1 MFSVASIIGNLGQTP
16 EVRYAA
22 SGTAIVNLSIA
33 VSEHTKDANGNS
45 EKRTHWFKAVCFGRT
60 AEIAGQYLH
69 KGSRVGVSGTLVT
82 KEWVDQGGN
91 KRSNVEIRVNQLELL
106 STKAEDQ
113 GTSAATHQQQN
124 QSSPPPHTEAP
135 PDYGDEQIP
144 F

>member
-22 SGTAIVNLSIA
+22 SGTAIANLSIA
-33 VSEHTKDANGNS
+33 VSEHTKDQEGNA

-60 AEIAGQYLH
+60 AEIAGQYLQ

-106 STKAEDQ
+106 SSKAEDQ
-113 GTSAATHQQQN
+113 STSHQQQN
-124 QSSPPPHTEAP
+124 QASPPPHTEAP
-135 PDYGDEQIP
+135 PDYGDDEIP